1 MFADYE
7 TRAASGNFLKVPL
20 FIGTTQNEG
29 DIFIV
34 AQEEVSLGFT
44 VPVVTQT
51 LSDYLTQ
58 ASATCLCLGSLS
70 LTPSKQFTCSISKT
84 SNDRVKAGVPTWR
97 YQYQGNCM
105 KWHII
110 P

>member
-1 MFADYE
+1 M
-7 TRAASGNFLKVPL
+7 

-34 AQEEVSLGFT
+34 AQEEVSLGLT
-44 VPVVTQT
+44 VPVVTQV
-51 LSDYLTQ
+51 LSDYVTQ
-58 ASATCLCLGSLS
+58 ASAIHSWLGSLS
-70 LTPSKQFTCSISKT
+70 LTPLKQFTCSISKT
-84 SNDRVKAGVPTWR
+84 SKDRVKAGVPTWR

-105 KWHII
+105 KRHIG